1 MDYIGAV
8 TYVANDKNWLKK
20 IGLGALMALL
30 SFVLV
35 GAWALTGW
43 AMEAFRRVVSHAEE
57 KLPDWDNLG
66 GYIGQG
72 FKYFVVTLVWG
83 LPMILI
89 ITVLLMV
96 GAFAASGAENSGFA
110 LVGTTLAIWLLAM
123 VYGLVVG
130 FLSLGAFAVI
140 AQTDSLGQALN
151 PANAW
156 QVINRDLGKWALS
169 YLVLILA
176 SAVLSLVGSA
186 LCGIGAFVATPWI
199 YATMGNLLGQTF
211 VEAGREF

>member
-1 MDYIGAV
+1 MDYIGSV
-8 TYVANDKNWLKK
+8 TYVANDKDWLKK

-35 GAWALTGW
+35 GSWALTGW
-43 AMEAFRRVVSHAEE
+43 AMEAFRRVVRHAEE
-57 KLPDWDNLG
+57 KLPDWDDLG

-72 FKYFVVTLVWG
+72 FKYFVVTLVWS

-89 ITVLLMV
+89 VIVLAMM
-96 GAFAASGAENSGFA
+96 GAFAVSGAENGGFA
-110 LVGTTLAIWLLAM
+110 LIGTTLAICLVAM
-123 VYGLVVG
+123 VYGLLVS

-140 AQTDSLGQALN
+140 AQTDNLGQALN

-169 YLVLILA
+169 YLVLILTSMIL
-176 SAVLSLVGSA
+176 SAVGSA

-199 YATMGNLLGQTF
+199 CATLGNLLGQTF
-211 VEAGREF
+211 VEAGGEF